1 LHLQYITL
9 DDIIDLVGDDDI
21 HTEEE
26 LRLLWTESMKSV
38 DCSSQH
44 IAYDSFVLL
53 MKGQTKEPELPVP
66 SLRLTSLSSLQEDES
81 ETEPCSPEKR
91 LSSPSET
98 PQVESHG
105 LYLRDPAGHDASL
118 SSLPNLSGPL
128 LHDTSSSTIGEP
140 LSGDH
145 VHEEAD
151 ETIVELHDMSRPL
164 KLLRG
169 RSKSLAEESE
179 FGVEP
184 SSQKDT
190 RHAHAPPERDAKVSQ
205 QRPNQSAVAT
215 SRQFYRAHRQM
226 RMAVMEVSRRFEE
239 EQTRRA
245 RDNLMAEKA
254 KEAGMTGL
262 GQAGLVMRHGHK
274 VHVTTDAIR
283 DYLEKD
289 KAEKQ
294 QLVEKATRR
303 GGRGRGNRKKTIS
316 DMSAMMNASL
326 GQDELSIIAAKAG
339 QPSLKTANTGF
350 ASALPDLVESAD
362 VAETTTMPTLRL
374 SMTDNGPPINV
385 VDVDMIRK
393 ATVPGEFHQT
403 KDPFRSDGMYG
414 RSRISAPVGI
424 AQGKKKE
431 DGKV

>member
-1 LHLQYITL
+1 
-9 DDIIDLVGDDDI
+9 
-21 HTEEE
+21 
-26 LRLLWTESMKSV
+26 MKSV

-81 ETEPCSPEKR
+81 ESEPVSPEKGV
-91 LSSPSET
+91 SSP
-98 PQVESHG
+98 QVDSARVYF
-105 LYLRDPAGHDASL
+105 LDTAGHSASL
-118 SSLPNLSGPL
+118 SSLPNMAGPP
-128 LHDTSSSTIGEP
+128 LHEISSSTLGEP
-140 LSGDH
+140 LSGDN
-145 VHEEAD
+145 VIDEEAH
-151 ETIVELHDMSRPL
+151 ETLVDLHDMSRPL

-184 SSQKDT
+184 TSQKET
-190 RHAHAPPERDAKVSQ
+190 RRAHALPEHDAKVSQ
-205 QRPNQSAVAT
+205 PLPNQSSVAT

-226 RMAVMEVSRRFEE
+226 RMAVMDVSRRFEE

-245 RDNLMAEKA
+245 RDSLMAEKA
-254 KEAGMTGL
+254 KEAGMMGL

-339 QPSLKTANTGF
+339 QHSLKTANAVF
-350 ASALPDLVESAD
+350 DSALPDLVESAD
-362 VAETTTMPTLRL
+362 LAETTTMPTLRQ
-374 SMTDNGPPINV
+374 SMPDSYGPPINV

-414 RSRISAPVGI
+414 RARISAPVGI

-431 DGKV
+431 DGNV